1 MAVGGQRDVEGLAA
15 VLVWRAELR
24 EVANE
29 IHYAFAQKRL
39 AAGEA
44 YLGDAHPNQH
54 ARHAQIVGER
64 QVAIERALIAGAAI
78 DTLVVAAVG
87 DGDPQVGDGA
97 AEFVSKRHDRLVTL

>member
-1 MAVGGQRDVEGLAA
+1 MAVGCQRNVQWLFVSTSMA
-15 VLVWRAELR
+15 VLVGRSELR

-29 IHYAFAQKRL
+29 IDNAFSQQRL

-44 YLGDAHPNQH
+44 NLGDAHPYQH
-54 ARHAQIVGER
+54 ARHAQVVCEG
-64 QVAIERALIAGAAI
+64 QVAVECAFVSGAAI

-97 AEFVSKRHDRLVTL
+97 AEFV